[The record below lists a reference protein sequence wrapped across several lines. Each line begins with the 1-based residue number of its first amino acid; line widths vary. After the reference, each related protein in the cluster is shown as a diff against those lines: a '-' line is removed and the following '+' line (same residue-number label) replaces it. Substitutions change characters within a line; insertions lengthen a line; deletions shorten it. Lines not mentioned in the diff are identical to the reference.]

1 MLGNNKF
8 KFPFAFLLLS
18 MKLVEHHLHIRKMI
32 YEQHQPY
39 PHPNPTIRFL
49 DKFVFG
55 IAFIMPLTALP
66 QLYKVWFEG
75 NAQGVSVLT
84 WLLLAIL
91 SIPMIIYGIVHKEK
105 PIILMYALWVIVNSL
120 VVIGA
125 ILA

>member
-1 MLGNNKF
+1 
-8 KFPFAFLLLS
+8 
-18 MKLVEHHLHIRKMI
+18 MKLVEHHLHTRKRI
-32 YEQHQPY
+32 HEQHQPY

-55 IAFIMPLTALP
+55 IAFVMPLTALP

-91 SIPMIIYGIVHKEK
+91 SIPMIIYGSVHKEK
-105 PIILMYALWVIVNSL
+105 PIILMYLLWFIVDSL